1 MVEYLHKDIA
11 SVCPSG
17 FICIELNW
25 GQCNALAICYM
36 PLGITGTLN
45 MVKEGISCMCTR
57 VKPQYIN
64 WIIFVNAET
73 AMRLEKISTGYLWIP
88 KPLCTTGI
96 HVNVG
101 LNALLFLVSGIP
113 WNNVSKEEKIPGRR
127 KDRGKKEREGIKCRT
142 WNSANL
148 TYNKQNYTLLS
159 FKLCLP
165 SIKVSFRCLN
175 WIRHYFPIIICKVQ
189 PSIPHRIPAACQ
201 RRTYLF
207 QWLNLFPWFADND
220 CSAGCTSELT
230 FISLRYI
237 TMTVSDTFHLHK
249 GHSPLPSPALYNHP
263 QQDEDCL
270 IAD

>member
-64 WIIFVNAET
+64 WIIFVNAEM
-73 AMRLEKISTGYLWIP
+73 AMRLDKISTGYLWIP
-88 KPLCTTGI
+88 KPLRIAGI
-96 HVNVG
+96 NLNVG
-101 LNALLFLVSGIP
+101 RNALLFLFSGIP
-113 WNNVSKEEKIPGRR
+113 WNNDKKKGGG
-127 KDRGKKEREGIKCRT
+127 KTGGKKEREGIKCRT
-142 WNSANL
+142 WNSENL

-159 FKLCLP
+159 FKLWLP
-165 SIKVSFRCLN
+165 SIKVSFRCVN

-207 QWLNLFPWFADND
+207 QWLNLFSWFADND

-237 TMTVSDTFHLHK
+237 TMTASDTFHLHK
-249 GHSPLPSPALYNHP
+249 GHSPLPSPRTL
-263 QQDEDCL
+263 
-270 IAD
+270 